1 MHMIKDKAQFVL
13 YLSSQPVVV
22 IDQIV
27 IRHPPSA
34 TTSSIPVNHRHH
46 RHHRHHHYHR
56 HYRPPCHHRHHRF
69 DDHLWSTA
77 TLMAIGKP
85 SILTITIILQLSP
98 PSITIITTVP
108 KLFSCCSL
116 CAMANIGIIPL
127 LSADN

>member
-1 MHMIKDKAQFVL
+1 MHTIKDKAQFIL
-13 YLSSQPVVV
+13 YLPSQPVVV

-27 IRHPPSA
+27 IRHPPST

-69 DDHLWSTA
+69 DDRFWSTA
-77 TLMAIGKP
+77 ALMAIGKP
-85 SILTITIILQLSP
+85 SILTITILLQLSP
-98 PSITIITTVP
+98 HSIIITTVP

-127 LSADN
+127 LSADK